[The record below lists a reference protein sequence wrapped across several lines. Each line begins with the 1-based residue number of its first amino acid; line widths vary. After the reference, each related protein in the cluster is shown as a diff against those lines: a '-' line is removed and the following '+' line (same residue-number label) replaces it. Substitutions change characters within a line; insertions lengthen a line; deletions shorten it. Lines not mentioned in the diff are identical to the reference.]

1 MNYNYTVNYLDTF
14 VILQK
19 VERREKLEQMVRERE
34 RQRLEVHQR
43 KWSRREEQ
51 DFYRTVS
58 TYGVEYD
65 RCAILI

>member
-1 MNYNYTVNYLDTF
+1 MFNF
-14 VILQK
+14 AIQK
-19 VERREKLEQMVRERE
+19 VERREKIDQMLRERE

-58 TYGVEYD
+58 TYGVEFD
-65 RCAILI
+65 R

>member
-1 MNYNYTVNYLDTF
+1 M
-14 VILQK
+14 
-19 VERREKLEQMVRERE
+19 ERKEKIDQIIKERE
-34 RQRLEVHQR
+34 RQRLEVHQK

-65 RCAILI
+65 RVKNRYAFESTKIKIIPEVVNE